1 MPDLTCHVRPRAS
14 RIVHEEE
21 RAAGFQRELD
31 HIGHLGAMH
40 FPSSG
45 TRNREILT
53 DKMQGASIASGATS
67 DNPIGHV
74 LACHAEQRSPV
85 LGKDADFLK
94 AQDVD

>member
-1 MPDLTCHVRPRAS
+1 MFDPRAS

-21 RAAGFQRELD
+21 RAAGFQKELH

-40 FPSSG
+40 FPSSA

-53 DKMQGASIASGATS
+53 DKIQGASIASGATS
-67 DNPIGHV
+67 DSPIGRHV

-94 AQDVD
+94 ARVID